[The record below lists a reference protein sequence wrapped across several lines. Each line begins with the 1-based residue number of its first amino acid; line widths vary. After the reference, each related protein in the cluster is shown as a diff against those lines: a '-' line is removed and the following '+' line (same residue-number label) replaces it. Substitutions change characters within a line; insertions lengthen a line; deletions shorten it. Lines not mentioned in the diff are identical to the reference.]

1 MSFLTALSAPSML
14 NVLPPDAEKAASV
27 RAMFDLIAPQYDRLN
42 RWLSLRLDQYWRRQA
57 LRSVAVCADD
67 RVLDLACGTGDLS
80 ELAAATRARVI
91 GLDFARNMLIGA
103 TRRRISAT
111 FIQADANALP
121 LPTAA
126 VSVVLSGF
134 ALRNFV
140 SIPRVLQ
147 EAARVLKPGGRLA
160 LLEVDTPRHTLLKWG
175 HGFYFQRVVPLL
187 GGLISDRKSYRYLPR
202 SVVYLPEEAEL
213 LQMVRAAAFEQV
225 VKRSL
230 SGGVAQL
237 ITAVRR

>member
-1 MSFLTALSAPSML
+1 MSD
-14 NVLPPDAEKAASV
+14 VLPPDAEKAASV

-42 RWLSLRLDQYWRRQA
+42 RWLSLRLDQYWRRQTI
-57 LRSVAVCADD
+57 RSIGVCADD

-80 ELAAATRARVI
+80 ELAAATGARVLGI
-91 GLDFARNMLIGA
+91 DFARNMLVGA
-103 TRRRISAT
+103 SRRRIRAT
-111 FIQADANALP
+111 FIQADANTLP
-121 LPTAA
+121 LPSAA

-140 SIPRVLQ
+140 SIPRALQ

-160 LLEVDTPRHTLLKWG
+160 LLEVDTPRQPLLKWG
-175 HGFYFQRVVPLL
+175 HGFYFQRLVPLL
-187 GGLISDRKSYRYLPR
+187 GGLISDRKSYCYLPR
-202 SVVYLPEEAEL
+202 SVVYLPEETEL

-225 VKRSL
+225 VKTRL

>member
-1 MSFLTALSAPSML
+1 MSD
-14 NVLPPDAEKAASV
+14 VLPPDAEKAASV

-42 RWLSLRLDQYWRRQA
+42 RWLSLRLDQYWRRQTI
-57 LRSVAVCADD
+57 RSVNVCADD

-80 ELAAATRARVI
+80 ELAAATGARVVGI
-91 GLDFARNMLIGA
+91 DFAGNMLVGA
-103 TRRRISAT
+103 SRRRIRAT

-121 LPTAA
+121 LPPAA

-140 SIPRVLQ
+140 SIPRALQ

-160 LLEVDTPRHTLLKWG
+160 LLEVDTPRQPLLKWG
-175 HGFYFQRVVPLL
+175 HGFYFQRIVPVL
-187 GGLISDRKSYRYLPR
+187 GGLISDRKSYCYLPR

-225 VKRSL
+225 VKTRL